1 MSNYAAREPLYMS
14 ATMDF
19 FGHQDNAR
27 RKTGLLVF
35 YFVAAVVTIIAAIY
49 LVIALGLRYAELD
62 IPWTYDIWNTELF
75 LAVTA
80 VTGLIVAAGT
90 LFKISSLSGPAG
102 GERVAT
108 MLGGRPIDTNTD
120 DPDERKLLNVVEEM
134 AIASGTPV
142 PPVYLVEDDSINAFA
157 AGYTPSD
164 AVVGVTRGAMR
175 ILSRDELQGV
185 IAHEFSHI
193 LNGDM
198 RLNIRLMG
206 VLHGILALVVIGTFL
221 LRILGSSRSSRRSS
235 SSKKDSGGGAIL
247 FIILLVGLT
256 FTIVGWIGEFFANL
270 IKMAVSRQREYL
282 ADASAVQFTRNP
294 GGIGSALKKIGG
306 YGTGSRL
313 ESAHAKEVSHLFFA
327 DGLKRRFSSFFA
339 THPDLATRI
348 QRIEPSWNGEYP
360 SVELPKEPVR
370 APLAAAA
377 AGAAG
382 VAAAEPVFEVQ
393 MQPEKV
399 VESIGSVRPENV
411 VQAATLVASM
421 PELLTATA
429 HEPFG
434 ARALVYALLLD
445 PDESIREAQVQRLSE
460 HADAP
465 VFAELQRILPHT
477 GKLTRSQRLPLLE
490 MALPSL
496 RHLSESQY
504 VAFIDN
510 LEFLIQADQDVS
522 VFEFS
527 LRQLV
532 LRQYRVVTGKGKSG
546 KGTYRSLSSVLP
558 DAVALLSA
566 LAWYGS
572 DRDETKAR
580 AAFDAAMER
589 MEPRKKHVQPVDFG
603 TISVSMID
611 NALETLRRASPMVKK
626 WAIDACVATIIHD
639 RRITVDEAELIR
651 AIGSAIDCPV
661 PLFAVG
667 ELFSSP
673 EELATTSPPTH

>member
-1 MSNYAAREPLYMS
+1 MS

-19 FGHQDNAR
+19 FGYQDKAR

-35 YFVAAVVTIIAAIY
+35 YFFAAVVTIIAVIY
-49 LVIALGLRYAELD
+49 SVIAIGLQYADFD
-62 IPWTYDIWNTELF
+62 IPWTYSLWNMEVF
-75 LAVTA
+75 LAVA
-80 VTGLIVAAGT
+80 GITGLIILAGT
-90 LFKISSLSGPAG
+90 LFKVSSLSGPAG

-108 MLGGRPIDTNTD
+108 MLGGRPVDTNTD
-120 DPDERKLLNVVEEM
+120 DFDERKLLNVVEEM
-134 AIASGTPV
+134 AIASGTPI
-142 PPVYLVEDDSINAFA
+142 PPVYLIEDDSINAFA

-164 AVVGVTRGAMR
+164 AVIGVTRGAMR
-175 ILSRDELQGV
+175 ILNRDELQGV

-221 LRILGSSRSSRRSS
+221 LRILGSSSRSRRSS
-235 SSKKDSGGGAIL
+235 SSRSKKDGGGGAIL

-294 GGIGSALKKIGG
+294 LGISSALKKIGG
-306 YGTGSRL
+306 YGSGSRL

-348 QRIEPSWNGEYP
+348 QRIEPSWSGEYP
-360 SVELPKEPVR
+360 SVTMPQAPLQ

-382 VAAAEPVFEVQ
+382 IAAAEPVFEVDL
-393 MQPEKV
+393 QPEKV
-399 VESIGSVRPENV
+399 VESVGNVRPENV

-445 PDESIREAQVQRLSE
+445 PDESVRNAQVQRLSE

-477 GKLTRSQRLPLLE
+477 STLTRSQRLPLLE
-490 MALPSL
+490 MALPAL
-496 RHLSESQY
+496 RHLSENQY

-510 LEFLIQADQDVS
+510 LEFLIQADQEVS
-522 VFEFS
+522 VFEFA

-532 LRQYRVVTGKGKSG
+532 LRQYRVVSGKSKAGKGV
-546 KGTYRSLSSVLP
+546 YRSISSVMP
-558 DAVALLSA
+558 DMVALLSA

-572 DRDETKAR
+572 DRDENKAR
-580 AAFDAAMER
+580 EAFGAAVER
-589 MEPRKKHVQPVDFG
+589 LKPRKGNIQPVGFNA
-603 TISVSMID
+603 ISVGMID
-611 NALETLRRASPMVKK
+611 KALETLRRATPMVKK
-626 WAIDACVATIIHD
+626 WAIDACVATIVYD
-639 RRITVDEAELIR
+639 RRVTVAEAELIR

-661 PLFAVG
+661 PLFTVG
-667 ELFSSP
+667 ELFSSTK
-673 EELATTSPPTH
+673 EATVASDQ

>member
-1 MSNYAAREPLYMS
+1 MS

-19 FGHQDNAR
+19 FGHQDKAR

-35 YFVAAVVTIIAAIY
+35 YFVAAVVTIVAAIY
-49 LVIALGLRYAELD
+49 TAIALGLRYAELD
-62 IPWTYDIWNTELF
+62 IPWTYELWNTELF
-75 LAVTA
+75 LAVSA
-80 VTGLIVAAGT
+80 VTGLIILAGT
-90 LFKISSLSGPAG
+90 LFKVSSLSGPAG

-108 MLGGRPIDTNTD
+108 MLGGRPLDTNTD
-120 DPDERKLLNVVEEM
+120 DFDERKLLNVVEEM
-134 AIASGTPV
+134 AIASGAPI
-142 PPVYLVEDDSINAFA
+142 PPVYLIEDDSINAFA

-164 AVVGVTRGAMR
+164 AVIGVTRGAMR
-175 ILSRDELQGV
+175 ILNRDELQGV

-221 LRILGSSRSSRRSS
+221 LRILGSSRSRSSSSSSS
-235 SSKKDSGGGAIL
+235 SSKKGGGGGIL
-247 FIILLVGLT
+247 FVILLVGLT

-294 GGIGSALKKIGG
+294 KGIGAALKKIGG
-306 YGTGSRL
+306 YGSGSRV

-327 DGLKRRFSSFFA
+327 DGLKRRFSSLFA
-339 THPDLATRI
+339 THPPLVTRI
-348 QRIEPSWNGEYP
+348 QRIEPSWSGDYP
-360 SVELPKEPVR
+360 SVSMPQEAAR
-370 APLAAAA
+370 APAAAAA
-377 AGAAG
+377 AGVAG
-382 VAAAEPVFEVQ
+382 VAAAEPMFEVDL
-393 MQPEKV
+393 QPEKV
-399 VESIGSVRPENV
+399 VESVGNVQPENV

-421 PELLTATA
+421 PELLTTTA

-434 ARALVYALLLD
+434 ARALIYALLLD
-445 PDESIREAQVQRLSE
+445 PDESVREAQIQRLSA

-477 GKLTRSQRLPLLE
+477 STLTRSQRLPLLE
-490 MALPSL
+490 LALPSL

-510 LEFLIQADQDVS
+510 LEFLIQADEQVS
-522 VFEFS
+522 VFEFA

-532 LRQYRVVTGKGKSG
+532 LRQYRVVSGKGKGG
-546 KGTYRSLSSVLP
+546 KGVYRSIASVMP
-558 DAVALLSA
+558 DMVALLSA

-572 DRDETKAR
+572 DRDEAKAR
-580 AAFDAAMER
+580 AAFGAAVAR
-589 MEPRKKHVQPVDFG
+589 LQPRKKNIRPVDFG
-603 TISVSMID
+603 AMSVSMID
-611 NALETLRRASPMVKK
+611 KALEVLRRGTPMVKK
-626 WAIDACVATIIHD
+626 WAIDACVAAVVHD
-639 RRITVDEAELIR
+639 RRVTVDEAELIR

-661 PLFAVG
+661 PLFKVG
-667 ELFSSP
+667 ELSSSP
-673 EELATTSPPTH
+673 EKADAASGQ